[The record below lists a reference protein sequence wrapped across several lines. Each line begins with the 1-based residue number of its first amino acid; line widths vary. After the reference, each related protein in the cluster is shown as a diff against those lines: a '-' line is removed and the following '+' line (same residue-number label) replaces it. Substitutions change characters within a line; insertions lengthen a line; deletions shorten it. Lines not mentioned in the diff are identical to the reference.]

1 MGTNMLGLI
10 ESKENYKKTNFCKT
24 RKSLS
29 ILMPFSTFSQNPFSV
44 DQEVFRPRGT
54 VEWKVICSVVNFSSH
69 SFKLCL

>member
-10 ESKENYKKTNFCKT
+10 ESKENYKKKNFCKT

-29 ILMPFSTFSQNPFSV
+29 ILMPFSTFSQTLSL

-54 VEWKVICSVVNFSSH
+54 LEWKVICSVVNFSSH